1 MNRHAFKA
9 VFFDLDG
16 TLVDMHGPLY
26 VAAKNALE
34 ALGHRPSLT
43 REDYHAALRRN
54 DLWLGLA
61 EHLRPA
67 YLKLAYAYFFA
78 EVDRTERMEVLPGV
92 LEALTEIKRLGYV
105 TGVVTSRPGDPRRL
119 IEKLAMVGLAVHLD
133 HVLTAET
140 VLLGALDKTE
150 ALREAAL
157 RAAAATGAC
166 VYVGD
171 EPRDVVAARRA
182 GFGAALAV
190 ATGPAAVR
198 LLNNQ
203 VESPPDFVM
212 RSMGE
217 LPGVLDRLARE
228 GDA

>member
-1 MNRHAFKA
+1 MDRNGFKA

-26 VAAKNALE
+26 VAARNALKS
-34 ALGHRPSLT
+34 LGQRPSLT

-67 YLKLAYAYFFA
+67 YLKLAYSYFFA
-78 EVDRTERMEVLPGV
+78 EVDRTERMDVLPGV
-92 LEALTEIKRLGYV
+92 VEALSEVKRLGYV

-119 IEKLAMVGLAVHLD
+119 VEKLAMVGLAVYLD
-133 HVLTAET
+133 HVMTAET
-140 VLLGALDKTE
+140 VLLGALDKTG
-150 ALREAAL
+150 ALRQAAVRAEAA
-157 RAAAATGAC
+157 TEAC

-182 GFGAALAV
+182 GFGAAIAV

-198 LLNNQ
+198 LLNNE
-203 VESPPDFVM
+203 VETPPDCVM

-217 LPGVLDRLARE
+217 LPGVLAQLAGGE
-228 GDA
+228 G